1 MASENS
7 LLKWLVGCGAAG
19 VLLVLICGG
28 LGWYLVIR
36 GTKALRDVMEKQGQ
50 QAAFARTWQPP
61 PPEAGPET
69 LFPDKILGFTLADQD
84 EDASVPEFGIDVP
97 GRRGGYGSSRGK
109 IEVFV
114 YRANKLEKEAL
125 SGRLKKAVEEGP
137 YNSRWTLDSDLGDF
151 SRFDY
156 TVSPP
161 FQKGILWWSKDW
173 LFLFR
178 THGEIDLEPFVE
190 AYLRAIQQGE
200 AAKPRG
206 KAVGRVANPS
216 V

>member
-7 LLKWLVGCGAAG
+7 LLKWLVGCGVAG
-19 VLLVLICGG
+19 VLLVLICAGV
-28 LGWYLVIR
+28 GWHLITR
-36 GTKALRDVMEKQGQ
+36 GTKALRNVMEKQGQ
-50 QAAFARTWQPP
+50 QAAFARSWQPP
-61 PPEAGPET
+61 LPEAGPER
-69 LFPDKILGFTLADQD
+69 LFPGDVLDFELADQD
-84 EDASVPEFGIDVP
+84 EKASVPEFGIDVP
-97 GRRGGYGSSRGK
+97 GHRAGYGSSRGK
-109 IEVFV
+109 IEVLV

-161 FQKGILWWSKDW
+161 LQKGILWWSKDW

-206 KAVGRVANPS
+206 KAVGRIANPS